1 MPECLTLGETMA
13 AFTPD
18 RMGPLRYVQNYG
30 IRVAGAESNT
40 AVGLAKLGV
49 STAWVSRLGADE
61 FGQYIR
67 NQLRAEGVDC
77 SGVKFDPDHRT
88 GVMFKQTSS
97 GETSVFY
104 YRADSAASH
113 LEPEDLDEETIRN
126 CRILHLSGITPVLSE
141 SCRRTVEAAIE
152 MAKRNGVKIS
162 FDPNIRKKLWKDT
175 DFTPMLQ
182 QMTRQA
188 EIVLMGLDEA
198 ETLFGT
204 RDVEALC
211 HELFTAGSAEV
222 VALKDGGN
230 GAWIADKKELLHLEA
245 YPCRCI
251 DPIGAGDGFNAGV
264 LAGLLQGR
272 TLAEAGQMGA
282 ICGALATEVPGD
294 VEGYPD
300 AARLDAILH
309 GAQTIY
315 R

>member
-49 STAWVSRLGADE
+49 SAAWVSRLGADE

-77 SGVKFDPDHRT
+77 SGVKFDLDHRT

-113 LEPEDLDEETIRN
+113 LDPRDLDEGTIRG

-188 EIVLMGLDEA
+188 
-198 ETLFGT
+198 T
-204 RDVEALC
+204 
-211 HELFTAGSAEV
+211 
-222 VALKDGGN
+222 
-230 GAWIADKKELLHLEA
+230 
-245 YPCRCI
+245 CR
-251 DPIGAGDGFNAGV
+251 AATS
-264 LAGLLQGR
+264 R
-272 TLAEAGQMGA
+272 T
-282 ICGALATEVPGD
+282 
-294 VEGYPD
+294 
-300 AARLDAILH
+300 
-309 GAQTIY
+309 
-315 R
+315 